1 MSGPNVKPWLLAGL
15 AIVGVSCASRAALP
29 PRATPGGV
37 QFELWHPTA
46 SNVALAG
53 SFNEWSLSTHP
64 LAPAARR
71 GNWRAVVALPPGEH
85 LFMYVV
91 NGTEWVTPPVAED
104 YADDGFGSKNGIV
117 VVRQSA
123 R

>member
-1 MSGPNVKPWLLAGL
+1 MVMFTA
-15 AIVGVSCASRAALP
+15 SCAARGQLRP
-29 PRATPGGV
+29 PMATAVGV

-53 SFNEWSLSTHP
+53 SFNDWSPASHP

-71 GNWRAVVALPPGEH
+71 GNWTAVVPLPPGEH

-117 VVRQSA
+117 VVRQDG